1 MKAIQEGQKITTL
14 ATADARKIQVI
25 AEAQGVAEAKI
36 GLGKAIAVSEQVKAY
51 GGPGY
56 QVAQDVMARVAAA
69 IQESGV
75 QIVPSTVISMG
86 DGDGHDGTSA
96 FSNLLG
102 LLMTLT
108 TSEKLGVDFSA
119 HEESP
124 ERQAAIDAIKDQ
136 LLEKLAADP
145 VPPPAVVAAPIDDA
159 AAALKAALDASTA
172 ATADAGSPTG
182 EAAAPA
188 TASVTAPVATG
199 AVTSA
204 AGAALDVTIAAATQ
218 AQPAAVDEVK
228 SSTTGGDQP
237 HGDGVDRWLAQ
248 NQAAMPGAPKAKKR
262 PRKPAGPAGD

>member
-1 MKAIQEGQKITTL
+1 
-14 ATADARKIQVI
+14 
-25 AEAQGVAEAKI
+25 
-36 GLGKAIAVSEQVKAY
+36 
-51 GGPGY
+51 
-56 QVAQDVMARVAAA
+56 
-69 IQESGV
+69 
-75 QIVPSTVISMG
+75 
-86 DGDGHDGTSA
+86 
-96 FSNLLG
+96 
-102 LLMTLT
+102 MTLT

-124 ERQAAIDAIKDQ
+124 QRQAAIDAIKDQ

-159 AAALKAALDASTA
+159 AAARQAQGRPRRIDGGHR
-172 ATADAGSPTG
+172 DAGSPTG